1 MDARLK
7 ECKRAIR
14 LFLRTA
20 YSDERLVW
28 LLAHA
33 RSGSLSYRSCCCL
46 VGVATADH
54 ALQGKALPTA
64 LAPWLAPSGSHYA
77 FAKTFLGA
85 NEAERAYYHMGYV
98 GKSGF
103 FSSRDAERRRRLIPL
118 VRAEMRRRE
127 RQRDAEEAPASIRR
141 HTKLHVYA

>member
-7 ECKRAIR
+7 DCKRAIR
-14 LFLRTA
+14 LFLRIA
-20 YSDERLVW
+20 YSDERLAW

-33 RSGSLSYRSCCCL
+33 RSGKLSYRSCCCL

-54 ALQGKALPTA
+54 PLQERAAPIG
-64 LAPWLAPSGSHYA
+64 LAPWLTPSGSHYA

-85 NEAERAYYHMGYV
+85 NEAERAYYYMGHI

-103 FSSRDAERRRRLIPL
+103 FSSADAQRRRRLIPL

-127 RQRDAEEAPASIRR
+127 WQRVQQEAEEAVVSIRR
-141 HTKLHVYA
+141 RA